1 MNERR
6 VTLEQLAQAK
16 PYKPV
21 CSAEDFSTAK
31 LLADELLERA
41 GAVGMTVPELRAK
54 GCGERP
60 PNRICD
66 LRKDGQAI
74 VTRRDAN
81 GVTRYIKAKFLP
93 AEKTKTTAQENP
105 RVPVATDNYGRPLA
119 DDLANMPLFA
129 ATVRQ

>member
-1 MNERR
+1 MNSGRSI
-6 VTLEQLAQAK
+6 TLEQLEQAK
-16 PYKPV
+16 PYKPT
-21 CSAEDFSTAK
+21 CHSEDFSTAK
-31 LLADELLERA
+31 LLTDEMLERA
-41 GAVGMTVPELRAK
+41 GADGITVPELRAK

-93 AEKTKTTAQENP
+93 EEKAKAVTWEKLQHA
-105 RVPVATDNYGRPLA
+105 PVQTDNYGKPLETN
-119 DDLANMPLFA
+119 LPLFDGA
-129 ATVRQ
+129 ARS